1 MSRRP
6 AALAGYAVL
15 AVAVLYA
22 PIALSSMWFAFD
34 PDAPR
39 IQEQLDRMVGGT
51 AYATG
56 PGSVHAARTD
66 DYAEH
71 RLLML
76 THTSGGGIALLIACA
91 QWTARR
97 RLSRGLHRLL
107 GRVYFAVMTVSMGAA
122 IAFLVVSPD
131 VEGTGQVAFRCQL
144 WVLAVSTLGS
154 AAAALAHARR
164 GDPVGH
170 HRWMCLHFA
179 FMMTAPALR
188 LCWSVLGPLLPTY
201 DMLTNLKASAVALA
215 VIAPA
220 SAVVAVALSEPPSLR
235 GDAPRRARL
244 WTVLAVLGC
253 CAVLAVTP
261 DEVERTAGYPW
272 FHVAPVLAATALALA
287 ARGAARRGGRATLS
301 AWDDLLLATSL
312 APWVAVA
319 VGRIASFSVGP
330 VEGYLAGLMVGPG
343 MPLVIALAAAHAPLA
358 GSAGARASHPGGL
371 LGRRELLDTLLEPCR
386 LEQIGE
392 AAQRARDHGLG
403 LGEQR
408 LHR

>member
-39 IQEQLDRMVGGT
+39 IQEQLDRMVGGA

-56 PGSVHAARTD
+56 PGSVHAARTE

-76 THTSGGGIALLIACA
+76 THTVGGGVALLVACA

-97 RLSRGLHRLL
+97 RLTRGSHRHI
-107 GRVYFAVMTVSMGAA
+107 GRVYFAVMTVSMAA
-122 IAFLVVSPD
+122 AMAFLVVSAD
-131 VEGTGQVAFRCQL
+131 VEGTGQVAFRWQL
-144 WVLAVSTLGS
+144 WVLAISTLGS
-154 AAAALAHARR
+154 AAAAVVHARR
-164 GDPVGH
+164 GDPIGH

-179 FMMTAPALR
+179 FMMTAPVLR
-188 LCWSVLGPLLPTY
+188 LCWTVLGPLLPDY
-201 DMLTNLKASAVALA
+201 DMLTNLKAGAVALA

-220 SAVVAVALSEPPSLR
+220 SAVVAVALSERPHSR
-235 GDAPRRARL
+235 GDTPRPAHL
-244 WTVLAVLGC
+244 WLALAVLGC
-253 CAVLAVTP
+253 CAIVVVAP
-261 DEVERTAGYPW
+261 DEVARTAGYPW
-272 FHVAPVLAATALALA
+272 FHVAPVLAATVLAVA
-287 ARGAARRGGRATLS
+287 ARGVARRSGRTAS
-301 AWDDLLLATSL
+301 VWDDLLLATSL
-312 APWVAVA
+312 APWAAVA
-319 VGRIASFSVGP
+319 AGWIASFSVGP
-330 VEGYLAGLMVGPG
+330 LEGYLAGLMVGPG
-343 MPLVIALAAAHAPLA
+343 IPIVMTLAAARAPRT
-358 GSAGARASHPGGL
+358 GSRGERGDHPGGL
-371 LGRRELLDTLLEPCR
+371 PGRELLDALLEARR
-386 LEQIGE
+386 LEQLGE
-392 AAQRARDHGLG
+392 ATQPARDHGLG